1 MNTRIHPRDI
11 GSEPLR
17 PYLAAAITG
26 LAALLSGCASL
37 PPAAE
42 PPAPLPAQR
51 LGLDGATGEHQLL
64 DVDSRRAQTL
74 VRTYPGR
81 LDRATAPTP
90 GVVTLGNVSIPLTL
104 GTTRLPAV
112 PIPTPSAFEESSR

>member
-1 MNTRIHPRDI
+1 MNTRIQQRDI
-11 GSEPLR
+11 SSGALR
-17 PYLAAAITG
+17 PCFATAITG

-37 PPAAE
+37 PPAGE
-42 PPAPLPAQR
+42 LPAPLPAQR
-51 LGLDGATGEHQLL
+51 LVLDAATGEHQLL
-64 DVDSRRAQTL
+64 DVDSCRAKTL
-74 VRTYPGR
+74 VSTYPDR

-90 GVVTLGNVSIPLTL
+90 GVVSLGNVSIPLTL